1 MMNLLDLVYDC
12 RLRADDLG
20 GDTGTVPHGYSY
32 YFEYSDA
39 GALWKNAEWVR
50 FLNYAHQ
57 EIALRTNCYR
67 DSLGGTTVTTYGEN
81 LLTTSGW
88 TVGTGWVESTDD
100 VFTHSAGTAQLTHS
114 ATIANV
120 TSYRLTYTLS
130 GVTAGS
136 VTLAVGGASIAGIG
150 SSGLID
156 ITTSSTSGF
165 AVTPTN
171 DFVGTLTVSLKA
183 ITTPVTNP
191 FAISV
196 ISGTAVY
203 NLDSRIITVEDVRLN
218 SSNANLV
225 KWTLDDYRALA
236 SQYTATGTPTNYI
249 EELTP
254 FRIRLYPIP
263 TANDTLY
270 LTVYRYPLADFAWA
284 TRNVTLTEPSDFWRE
299 ALIQGALMYAYQKRD
314 ADTVDPK
321 RIAFHE
327 MQFNKLVGPPVDY
340 RTLENRRWNANM
352 DITIRPSRYI
362 RPMNSSSWMDE

>member
-12 RLRADDLG
+12 RLRADDIA
-20 GDTGTVPHGYSY
+20 DTGTVPPGYSY

-39 GALWKNAEWVR
+39 GSLWKNAEWVR

-114 ATIANV
+114 AAIANA

-314 ADTVDPK
+314 ADTIDPK